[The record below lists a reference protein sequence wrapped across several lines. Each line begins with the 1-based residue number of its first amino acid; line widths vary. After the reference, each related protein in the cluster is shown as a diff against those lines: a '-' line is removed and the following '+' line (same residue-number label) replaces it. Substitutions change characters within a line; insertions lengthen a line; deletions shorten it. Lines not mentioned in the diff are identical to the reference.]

1 MPQWP
6 GTNENFALII
16 GMYFK
21 ILSVPNYGKR
31 VFYVHLAY
39 RWCCYRLGMP
49 GALTRACT
57 LCGEFPHR
65 QFSVQSQCCGWTGP
79 CNSYYDCQ
87 TRLSSSHQG
96 TLKKQAY

>member
-31 VFYVHLAY
+31 VFYVHLSLSMVLLSA
-39 RWCCYRLGMP
+39 RNAW
-49 GALTRACT
+49 GA
-57 LCGEFPHR
+57 
-65 QFSVQSQCCGWTGP
+65 
-79 CNSYYDCQ
+79 
-87 TRLSSSHQG
+87 HQG
-96 TLKKQAY
+96 LHYLW